1 VISTEENRHDKKGF
15 GYQCNTGMVI
25 NKQVIPRKQH
35 SVSRDAISSNAL
47 KVLYRLKD
55 AGYQAYLVGGG
66 VRDLL
71 LGKQPKDFDV
81 ATDAHP
87 DEVKN
92 LFRNCR
98 LIGRRFRLAH
108 ILYGRDVIEVAT
120 FRGPHEG
127 ESTQRADQNK
137 DGRIIRDNVFGS
149 LEEDALRRD
158 FTINAL
164 YYNIRDDAIVDFT
177 GGMTDLETQVIRMIG
192 DTQTRYR
199 EDPVRML
206 RAVRFA
212 AKLDFHMEQ
221 QTHDLIFTL
230 GHLLEDIPVA
240 RLFDETIKMF
250 QGGYGLR
257 CFQLLRDYQLLA
269 RLFPMTETLIELNQD
284 GNSQVLQIIE
294 QALKNTDARIASGK
308 SVNPAFFLAVL
319 LWYPM
324 HEYKR
329 HFIERGEHEME
340 ALLSASR
347 EVIIRQQAHT
357 SIPKRISLMIR
368 EIWHMQP
375 QLQHPTR
382 KRALRTLANKRF
394 RAGYDFLLLRNEVAE
409 PELSDLCEWWTDI
422 QTKTLAEQENMCDAL
437 GRSQKKSA
445 KRKRRRKKPRNDPN
459 NKQPSMIDTSV

>member
-1 VISTEENRHDKKGF
+1 MKIKKRIVSR
-15 GYQCNTGMVI
+15 QE
-25 NKQVIPRKQH
+25 H
-35 SVSRDAISSNAL
+35 LVSRDAISDNAL

-71 LGKQPKDFDV
+71 LGEKPKDFDV

-87 DEVKN
+87 DEVKG

-127 ESTQRADQNK
+127 ESTTRADQNK
-137 DGRIIRDNVFGS
+137 EGRITRDNVFGS

-158 FTINAL
+158 FSINAL
-164 YYNIRDDAIVDFT
+164 YYNIRDDSIVDFT
-177 GGMTDLETQVIRMIG
+177 GGMDDLQHKMIRMIG

-212 AKLDFHMEQ
+212 AKLNFQMEH
-221 QTHDLIFTL
+221 QTNNLIFEL
-230 GHLLEDIPVA
+230 GDLLEDIPVA
-240 RLFDETIKMF
+240 RLFDETLKMF

-257 CFQLLRDYQLLA
+257 CFQLLREYRLFEL
-269 RLFPMTETLIELNQD
+269 LFPMTEASINLSQDDHSATLQL
-284 GNSQVLQIIE
+284 IE
-294 QALKNTDARIASGK
+294 QALINTDARIATGK

-319 LWYPM
+319 LWHPM
-324 HEYKR
+324 HEYKHR
-329 HFIERGEHEME
+329 FIERGQHEME

-357 SIPKRISLMIR
+357 SIPKRLSLMMR

-394 RAGYDFLLLRNEVAE
+394 RAGYDFLLLRNKVDE
-409 PELSDLCEWWTDI
+409 PELTPLCEWWTEI
-422 QTKTLAEQENMCDAL
+422 QTKKISEQEAMCESL
-437 GRSQKKSA
+437 TRPQKKSG
-445 KRKRRRKKPRNDPN
+445 KRKRRRRKKTVTHHADVSSANVG
-459 NKQPSMIDTSV
+459 SSE